1 MSFIICSSPFGSW
14 SSRPQPCDSDHR
26 YRDSGEIYYYNHHI
40 NWISSFVKIMTNI
53 ETRKSTWSQRIISD
67 NCAVVASQG
76 FTTSII
82 TNKDVHRIGQS
93 DWAVNPIEPSNS
105 IRSFGLDW
113 KKFYIGYR
121 LRFSQFKGFGL
132 HCRLSTFQS
141 AKYVN
146 LKPIIYNYIYLNI

>member
-93 DWAVNPIEPSNS
+93 DWAIKFNPKLWIGLKKVLHWIQIEIFS
-105 IRSFGLDW
+105 IQRFWITLQIEHISISEICES
-113 KKFYIGYR
+113 KTYYI
-121 LRFSQFKGFGL
+121 
-132 HCRLSTFQS
+132 
-141 AKYVN
+141 
-146 LKPIIYNYIYLNI
+146 